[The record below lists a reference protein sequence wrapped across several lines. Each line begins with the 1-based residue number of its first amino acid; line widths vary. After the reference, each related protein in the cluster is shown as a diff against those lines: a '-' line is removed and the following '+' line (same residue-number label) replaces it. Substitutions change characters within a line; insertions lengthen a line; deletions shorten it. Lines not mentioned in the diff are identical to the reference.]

1 MYRQRYPGREDTVI
15 GCLVSTLAFA
25 GIPRDLATALDRSEP
40 TEDRARAI
48 VALADAG
55 AAAELATVES
65 TLRTVVGPHA
75 GRGEAGWLGHVATA
89 GRLQVAQLEDLTE
102 DRAWPAW
109 TAPHVRQ
116 RMAELL
122 PERCADPALRT
133 LALPP
138 AAVVDACAAELS
150 PTALATDLAISAS
163 VATRAQSARILAA
176 LAAVRPYDVGTALG
190 TAFAWRS
197 PDDCGPEAPCAG
209 DPAER
214 FVGNGG
220 LTGAIPLPTAARHH
234 LATELVTWRIQ
245 LTLVGD
251 QLLPARL
258 EDELLSLLAP
268 ELDHYGVPTNT
279 VDWLHLLSAAGGD
292 PELVLVRLNLR
303 NDGHWS
309 GMLDVDQALDES
321 PREMLPLL
329 AHRSPVVRERAA
341 ARLERSPTA
350 SVMALRRAWRLAPG
364 RGAPLRGDVGSP
376 SLPRTEAGA
385 ERWARTLVRWA
396 RRCSRQNDD
405 TALRATMWI
414 LSQPATTTEL
424 TETARLLTAES
435 LLRTARKDPSPAR
448 AESLVQGMDAV
459 LRGVTFDLGAS
470 PAPDD
475 AAVAPP
481 TAGASAAWTR
491 QTELLAATAED

>member
-1 MYRQRYPGREDTVI
+1 MI
-15 GCLVSTLAFA
+15 GCILSTLSTLPVLLSTLSFA
-25 GIPRDLATALDRSEP
+25 AVSHDLATALDRHQP
-40 TEDRARAI
+40 TADRARAI

-55 AAAELATVES
+55 AAAELARVETS
-65 TLRTVVGPHA
+65 L
-75 GRGEAGWLGHVATA
+75 RGERGWLGHVATA

-102 DRAWPAW
+102 DRSWPAW

-116 RMAELL
+116 RLAEIL

-133 LALPP
+133 LPLPP
-138 AAVVDACAAELS
+138 EAVVDACAAELS
-150 PTALATDLAISAS
+150 PTALATEVAISAS
-163 VATRAQSARILAA
+163 AATRTQSARILAA
-176 LAAVRPYDVGTALG
+176 LAVVRPYDVGTALG
-190 TAFAWRS
+190 TAFAWSS
-197 PDDCGPEAPCAG
+197 PDACEPEAPCAG
-209 DPAER
+209 DPALR
-214 FVGNGG
+214 FVGTDG
-220 LTGAIPLPTAARHH
+220 LTGAIPLPDAARRH

-251 QLLPARL
+251 QLLPERL
-258 EDELLSLLAP
+258 ENELLSLLAP

-279 VDWLHLLSAAGGD
+279 LDWLHLLSAAGGD
-292 PELVLVRLNLR
+292 PERVLVRLNLR
-303 NDGHWS
+303 SDGHWS
-309 GMLDVDQALDES
+309 GMLDVDKALNQS

-414 LSQPATTTEL
+414 LAQPATTTEL
-424 TETARLLTAES
+424 TDTARLVTAEN

-459 LRGVTFDLGAS
+459 LRGVTFDVGGD
-470 PAPDD
+470 PAPDEV
-475 AAVAPP
+475 AVGP
-481 TAGASAAWTR
+481 ASDGLDHAWVR
-491 QTELLAATAED
+491 EPEILAATADK